1 MPRDYRNIQAQK
13 SQKDTRN
20 PRNYGNREEQRKPF
34 EFTIDN
40 FFDEKENIK
49 SNLIS
54 NYGEKNVE
62 ELSKFISAEGTRT
75 SQIRKFYDSFL
86 KSYNNFL
93 NLNSDKEDIIK
104 IQLMI
109 LKAQV
114 EYSFKRRNVKP
125 GFKDFIDNRFNLV
138 LMSKNFKKDFKA
150 LKSHFEILIAY
161 LPKN

>member
-1 MPRDYRNIQAQK
+1 MPRDYRSYK
-13 SQKDTRN
+13 DQKDQKDKRGQGN
-20 PRNYGNREEQRKPF
+20 FNREEQRKPF
-34 EFTIDN
+34 EYTIDN
-40 FFDEKENIK
+40 FFDEKDNIK
-49 SNLIS
+49 PNLIS
-54 NYGEKNVE
+54 NSGDKNVE
-62 ELSKFISAEGTRT
+62 ELSKYISAEGTRT
-75 SQIRKFYDSFL
+75 SQIRKFYDSFI
-86 KSYNNFL
+86 KSYNNYL
-93 NLNSDKEDIIK
+93 NLNADKEDLIK

-114 EYSFKRRNVKP
+114 EYSFKRKNVKP